1 MGNHRTITA
10 VGACGASA
18 GGSAKI
24 STGIIKDS
32 GIQFKMET
40 IALDANSGP
49 SNILIGERLANL
61 QRYVPVAKP
70 VIITDVNVGQLYP
83 LESMASDVITIG
95 TGEEIKTLDTVRD
108 IYAHLVSLAVDRSA
122 FIVGVGG
129 GIVCD
134 ITGFVASTFLRGVR
148 FGFVATTLLA
158 QVDASVGG
166 KNGVNFK
173 GYKNMVGLFHQPEF
187 VICDPELLKTLPRKE
202 ISCGLAEI
210 VKHGAIADADLFAY
224 LEQKAEDI
232 LALDRKAIEKLVLA
246 SVGIKS
252 SIVKRDET
260 EKGDRRLLNF
270 GHTFGH
276 AIEKVTGV
284 AHGEAVSMGMVMAAA
299 LSVKKGLLSA
309 EENQRLRV
317 VLQNLKLPTRL
328 AAQPQ
333 KILDA
338 IAKDKKR
345 AGDCIHFVLLDG
357 IGNARVD
364 QLSLQELKGAINE

>member
-1 MGNHRTITA
+1 M
-10 VGACGASA
+10 
-18 GGSAKI
+18 
-24 STGIIKDS
+24 
-32 GIQFKMET
+32 FMET
-40 IALDANSGP
+40 ITINANSGP
-49 SNILIGERLANL
+49 SRILIGERLANL
-61 QRYVPVAKP
+61 QQYVPVAKP

-83 LESMASDVITIG
+83 LDSIAGKVITIG

-108 IYAHLVSLAVDRSA
+108 IYGQLISSGVDRSA
-122 FIVGVGG
+122 FIVGIGG

-148 FGFVATTLLA
+148 FGFAATTLLA

-187 VICDPELLKTLPRKE
+187 VLCDPEVLKTLPQKE

-210 VKHGAIADADLFAY
+210 VKHAAIADADLFVY
-224 LEQKAEDI
+224 LEKHAETI
-232 LALDRKAIEKLVLA
+232 LALDRQAIEKLVRV
-246 SVGIKS
+246 SVRIKS
-252 SIVKRDET
+252 AIVSRDET
-260 EKGDRRLLNF
+260 EKGERRLLNF

-276 AIEKVTGV
+276 ALEKVTGA
-284 AHGEAVSMGMVMAAA
+284 AHGEAVSVGMVIASA

-309 EENQRLRV
+309 EESQRLRA
-317 VLQNLKLPTRL
+317 LLKNLKLPTRPR
-328 AAQPQ
+328 AQSP

-338 IAKDKKR
+338 ITKDKKR
-345 AGDCIHFVLLDG
+345 AGDRIHFVLLNG

-364 QLSLQELKGAINE
+364 QLTLEELKGALND